1 MKVSKIIY
9 GEDTLIDLTGDN
21 VSADALCAGYTAH
34 GANGELIN
42 GNLKAARQITPY
54 YFDLYNGGY
63 VAGDVPSGMWY
74 TNMSG
79 EHGTTHVDV
88 YKVQANHLYFI
99 TLGSIVGNRFRI
111 MFTTKDV
118 SKTTI
123 TSDNISGIGII
134 MNNAPSAYQNISY
147 IPSENG
153 YIVIGKS
160 TQSQA
165 GIKTYLFDIT
175 ASIE

>member
-21 VSADALCAGYTAH
+21 VSADVLCAGYTAH

-42 GNLKAARQITPY
+42 GNLKVARQITPY

-63 VAGDVPSGMWY
+63 VAGDVPNGIWS
-74 TNMSG
+74 TNFNG
-79 EHGTTHVDV
+79 ARGTTHVDM
-88 YKVQANHLYFI
+88 YRVQANHLYFI

-111 MFTTKDV
+111 MFTTEDV

-123 TSDNISGIGII
+123 TSANINGIGII
-134 MNNAPSAYQNISY
+134 MKDGPSAYQNISY
-147 IPSENG
+147 IPSKDG

-160 TQSQA
+160 NQSQA
-165 GIKTYLFDIT
+165 GIKTYLFDVT
-175 ASIE
+175 EALL

>member
-21 VSADALCAGYTAH
+21 VSADVLCAGYTAH

-42 GNLKAARQITPY
+42 GNLKVARQITPY

-63 VAGDVPSGMWY
+63 VAGDVPNAMWY
-74 TNMSG
+74 TNENGKPSSTYTDM
-79 EHGTTHVDV
+79 
-88 YKVQANHLYFI
+88 YRVQANHLYFI

-111 MFTTKDV
+111 MFTTEDV
-118 SKTTI
+118 SKTTMN
-123 TSDNISGIGII
+123 SDNISGIGII
-134 MNNAPSAYQNISY
+134 INNAPSSYQNISY
-147 IPSENG
+147 IPSKDG

-160 TQSQA
+160 NQSQA